1 MEPVSALLLF
11 GTCVAAHPHT
21 VSVVSVHAVISI
33 EGLVQITHDLHDVLE
48 CDVESWN
55 VVPVAQIGH
64 VRSVVLVEQAIY
76 LVPIPHVAVQD
87 LHDAS
92 ECETESW

>member
-21 VSVVSVHAVISI
+21 VSVVSVHAVISV

-48 CDVESWN
+48 CDVES
-55 VVPVAQIGH
+55 
-64 VRSVVLVEQAIY
+64 
-76 LVPIPHVAVQD
+76 
-87 LHDAS
+87 
-92 ECETESW
+92 